1 MTAIALALLSW
12 PDEEDL
18 RRIEVEMRRV
28 AAKPDSDE
36 LSAVL
41 SGALAEDIAAE
52 LVRRHPTLS
61 VLDGSW

>member
-1 MTAIALALLSW
+1 MTAIALVLASW
-12 PDEEDL
+12 PDGEDL

-28 AAKPDSDE
+28 AAKPESDE

-41 SGALAEDIAAE
+41 SSALAEDIAAE
-52 LVRRHPTLS
+52 LVRRSPTLS